1 MTERALVTGA
11 AGFIGS
17 HLSRRLVADGVEVVG
32 LDDLSDGSLDNLR
45 DVPEVRFVEADIRDE
60 AAVAEAARGCATI
73 YHQGAKRAVPRSMA
87 FPVETTDVNV
97 GGMLNVLLAAAS
109 RGRDGRRRVVLV
121 GLRRPGR
128 VPARRVDG
136 AAAPLALRGQ
146 QGDGGGLRRLLL
158 ALARV
163 RSVSLRYFNV
173 YGPGQDPENEY
184 AAVVPRF
191 IVACLTGTRPVIF
204 GDGDQARDFT
214 YIDDVVEAN
223 IGASR
228 ASDAAWGRAFNIGGG
243 EPPTSVNELLA
254 KIAELTDAAP
264 EPVHEPTRAG
274 DVRLT
279 EADISLAAELLGFQP
294 RVPIAEGLRRTVAS
308 FRDLA
313 GRRCGRSNGRL
324 GILAGPPL
332 LEAVF
337 ACPASRGN
345 PFEGNSGSVPK
356 DDVIEVEGTV
366 VEPLPNAM
374 FRVELENGHKVL
386 AHISGKMRMH
396 YIRILPGDRVKVEL
410 SPYDLTRGRV
420 VYRFK

>member
-1 MTERALVTGA
+1 
-11 AGFIGS
+11 
-17 HLSRRLVADGVEVVG
+17 
-32 LDDLSDGSLDNLR
+32 
-45 DVPEVRFVEADIRDE
+45 
-60 AAVAEAARGCATI
+60 
-73 YHQGAKRAVPRSMA
+73 MA

-97 GGMLNVLLAAAS
+97 GGMLNVLLAARVEDATVVAAS
-109 RGRDGRRRVVLV
+109 SSSVYGDQDVFPLDESME
-121 GLRRPGR
+121 LRPRSPY
-128 VPARRVDG
+128 
-136 AAAPLALRGQ
+136 AASKVTGEVYTGSFWRSHS
-146 QGDGGGLRRLLL
+146 
-158 ALARV
+158 V

-191 IVACLTGTRPVIF
+191 IVACLTGTPPVIF

-308 FRDLA
+308 FRAMDA
-313 GRRCGRSNGRL
+313 
-324 GILAGPPL
+324 
-332 LEAVF
+332 
-337 ACPASRGN
+337 
-345 PFEGNSGSVPK
+345 
-356 DDVIEVEGTV
+356 DVGVRTG
-366 VEPLPNAM
+366 A
-374 FRVELENGHKVL
+374 
-386 AHISGKMRMH
+386 
-396 YIRILPGDRVKVEL
+396 
-410 SPYDLTRGRV
+410 
-420 VYRFK
+420 

>member
-45 DVPEVRFVEADIRDE
+45 DVPELRFVEADIRDE

-97 GGMLNVLLAAAS
+97 GGMLNVLLAAQAEDATVVAAS
-109 RGRDGRRRVVLV
+109 SSSVYGDQDVFPLHEAME
-121 GLRRPGR
+121 LRPRSPY
-128 VPARRVDG
+128 
-136 AAAPLALRGQ
+136 AASKVTGEVYAGSFWRSHG
-146 QGDGGGLRRLLL
+146 
-158 ALARV
+158 V

-191 IVACLTGTRPVIF
+191 IVACLTGTPPVIF

-214 YIDDVVEAN
+214 FIDDVVEAN
-223 IGASR
+223 LGASR
-228 ASDAAWGRAFNIGGG
+228 ASDEAWGRAFNIGGG
-243 EPPTSVNELLA
+243 EPPTSVNQLLA
-254 KIAELTDAAP
+254 KIAGLTDTRP

-279 EADISLAAELLGFQP
+279 EADISLAADLLRFQP
-294 RVPIAEGLRRTVAS
+294 RVPIEEGLRRTVAS
-308 FRDLA
+308 FREP
-313 GRRCGRSNGRL
+313 GRP
-324 GILAGPPL
+324 ADADV
-332 LEAVF
+332 AVRTG
-337 ACPASRGN
+337 A
-345 PFEGNSGSVPK
+345 
-356 DDVIEVEGTV
+356 
-366 VEPLPNAM
+366 
-374 FRVELENGHKVL
+374 
-386 AHISGKMRMH
+386 
-396 YIRILPGDRVKVEL
+396 
-410 SPYDLTRGRV
+410 
-420 VYRFK
+420 